1 MIMQFGNEPWGI
13 AALAD
18 LVSIKTGKLNSNA
31 AVENGAYPFFTCS
44 RETYKVD
51 TYSFDCEA
59 VLLAGNNANGVY
71 PVKYYK
77 GRFDAYQRT
86 YVIRSVDGGV
96 LNNRYLFYALQLELD
111 LLQSLSTG
119 SATKFLTLT
128 ILNAL
133 KVRVPSLSDQ
143 NRIVYILGAYDDL
156 IENNTRRIEILEEMA
171 RRLYEDWFVQ
181 FRFPGHEEVGF
192 KDSELGLIP
201 ECWGIGRLGDVL
213 ENHSSKTKPGEH
225 LSNRAYVPIDCI
237 AKKTLALSEV
247 KSWQEAQSSLVLFE
261 ENDILFGAMRPYFH
275 KVAIAPLSGVTR
287 STCFVL
293 RPRKPNSWAFSAL
306 SVFREDVVDYA
317 SAHSKGATIP
327 YAAWEG
333 SLENFPIVIPP
344 DELLQRYDDLV
355 SPILSWIKKQYS
367 RQNNLRTQRD
377 LLLPKLISGEIDVS
391 DIPMPT

>member
-1 MIMQFGNEPWGI
+1 MQYVNESWGI

-86 YVIRSVDGGV
+86 YVIRSVDEGV

-111 LLQSLSTG
+111 MLQSLSTG

-128 ILNAL
+128 ILNDL

-143 NRIVYILGAYDDL
+143 NRIVSILGAYDDL

-171 RRLYEDWFVQ
+171 RRLYEEWFVQ
-181 FRFPGHEEVGF
+181 FRFPGHEGVEF
-192 KDSELGLIP
+192 KESELGVIP
-201 ECWGIGRLGDVL
+201 DGWNVKSFSELAVFLNGHAFKPADFSDDGVPIIKIKELNSGITDATPRFSGVLDEKYRIKNGDILFSWSAHLDAYIWKDGEGWLNQHLFKVSPDAEMPRLGL
-213 ENHSSKTKPGEH
+213 YFSLKKRMWEFRAKSSGATMQHIKR
-225 LSNRAYVPIDCI
+225 S
-237 AKKTLALSEV
+237 ALSEV
-247 KSWQEAQSSLVLFE
+247 K
-261 ENDILFGAMRPYFH
+261 
-275 KVAIAPLSGVTR
+275 T
-287 STCFVL
+287 
-293 RPRKPNSWAFSAL
+293 
-306 SVFREDVVDYA
+306 
-317 SAHSKGATIP
+317 
-327 YAAWEG
+327 
-333 SLENFPIVIPP
+333 VIPTSDVMQKFEAIVGP
-344 DELLQRYDDLV
+344 FVNQVITL
-355 SPILSWIKKQYS
+355 K
-367 RQNNLRTQRD
+367 RQIANLRAQRD
-377 LLLPKLISGEIDVS
+377 LLLPKLISGEIDVT

>member
-1 MIMQFGNEPWGI
+1 MIMQYGNEPCGI

-86 YVIRSVDGGV
+86 YVIRSVDEGV

-143 NRIVYILGAYDDL
+143 NRIVSILGAYDDL

-171 RRLYEDWFVQ
+171 RRLYEEWFVQ
-181 FRFPGHEEVGF
+181 FRFPGHEGVEF
-192 KDSELGLIP
+192 KESELGLIP
-201 ECWGIGRLGDVL
+201 EGWGVGRLGDVL
-213 ENHSSKTKPGEH
+213 EKHSNKTSSGDH
-225 LSNRAYVPIDCI
+225 LSDRAYVPIDCI

-306 SVFREDVVDYA
+306 TAFREDVVDHA
-317 SAHSKGATIP
+317 AAHSKGATIP

-333 SLENFPIVIPP
+333 SLEDFPIVIPP
-344 DELLQRYDDLV
+344 DELLKRYDELA
-355 SPILSWIKKQYS
+355 SPFLSWIKKQYN
-367 RQNNLRTQRD
+367 RQKNLRAQRD

>member
-1 MIMQFGNEPWGI
+1 MQYGNEPCGI

-86 YVIRSVDGGV
+86 YVIRSVDEGV

-143 NRIVYILGAYDDL
+143 NRIVSILGAYDDL

-171 RRLYEDWFVQ
+171 RRLYEEWFVQ
-181 FRFPGHEEVGF
+181 FRFPGHEGVEF
-192 KDSELGLIP
+192 KESELGLIP
-201 ECWGIGRLGDVL
+201 EGWGVGRLGDVL
-213 ENHSSKTKPGEH
+213 EKHSNKTSSGDH
-225 LSNRAYVPIDCI
+225 LSDRAYVPIDCI

-306 SVFREDVVDYA
+306 TAFREDVVDHA
-317 SAHSKGATIP
+317 AAHSKGATIP

-333 SLENFPIVIPP
+333 SLEDFPIVIPP
-344 DELLQRYDDLV
+344 DELLKRYDELA
-355 SPILSWIKKQYS
+355 SPFLSWIKKQYN
-367 RQNNLRTQRD
+367 RQKNLRVQRD

>member
-1 MIMQFGNEPWGI
+1 MQYGNEPCGI

-86 YVIRSVDGGV
+86 YVIRSVDEGV

-143 NRIVYILGAYDDL
+143 NRIVSILGAYDDL

-171 RRLYEDWFVQ
+171 RRLYEEWFVQ
-181 FRFPGHEEVGF
+181 FRFPGHEGVEF
-192 KDSELGLIP
+192 KESELGLIP
-201 ECWGIGRLGDVL
+201 EGWGVGRLGDVL
-213 ENHSSKTKPGEH
+213 EKHSNKTSSGDH
-225 LSNRAYVPIDCI
+225 LSDRAYVPIDCI

-306 SVFREDVVDYA
+306 TAFREDVVDHA
-317 SAHSKGATIP
+317 AAHSKGATIP

-333 SLENFPIVIPP
+333 SLEDFPIVIPP
-344 DELLQRYDDLV
+344 DELLKRYDELA
-355 SPILSWIKKQYS
+355 SPFLSWIKKQYN
-367 RQNNLRTQRD
+367 RQKNLRAQRD

>member
-1 MIMQFGNEPWGI
+1 MQYGNEPCGI

-86 YVIRSVDGGV
+86 YVIRSVDEHV

-143 NRIVYILGAYDDL
+143 NRIVSILGAYDDL
-156 IENNTRRIEILEEMA
+156 IENNTRRIEVLEEMA
-171 RRLYEDWFVQ
+171 RRLYEEWFVQ
-181 FRFPGHEEVGF
+181 FRFPGHEGVFDTDGLPQGWRYS
-192 KDSELGLIP
+192 KLSEIASY
-201 ECWGIGRLGDVL
+201 IGRGISPKYDEEADCLVINQKCIRNQRLDVQLSRRQSKKVPVEKLIQLGDVL
-213 ENHSSKTKPGEH
+213 INSTGVGTLGRVAQVHEVLEHVTVDSHVTIARAGEFVDVDYFGSTL
-225 LSNRAYVPIDCI
+225 LSMQHFFELQGVGSTGQTELSRSRIAEADVIVPPYELQTRFGKSIRSMRLLCAQL
-237 AKKTLALSEV
+237 AKK
-247 KSWQEAQSSLVLFE
+247 
-261 ENDILFGAMRPYFH
+261 
-275 KVAIAPLSGVTR
+275 
-287 STCFVL
+287 
-293 RPRKPNSWAFSAL
+293 NS
-306 SVFREDVVDYA
+306 
-317 SAHSKGATIP
+317 
-327 YAAWEG
+327 
-333 SLENFPIVIPP
+333 
-344 DELLQRYDDLV
+344 
-355 SPILSWIKKQYS
+355 
-367 RQNNLRTQRD
+367 NLRAQRD